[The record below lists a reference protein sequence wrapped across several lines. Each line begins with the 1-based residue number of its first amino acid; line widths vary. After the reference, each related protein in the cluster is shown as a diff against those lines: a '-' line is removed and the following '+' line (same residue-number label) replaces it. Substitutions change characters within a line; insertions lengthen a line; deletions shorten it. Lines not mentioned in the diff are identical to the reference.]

1 AEIFSHLR
9 LKLVSLTVKRS
20 AQVEEISFLNMNFGV
35 ALQFGRLREPLMGL
49 LGTSIALL
57 RRKCSHE
64 AKVGELVNM
73 NDSVDA

>member
-1 AEIFSHLR
+1 
-9 LKLVSLTVKRS
+9 
-20 AQVEEISFLNMNFGV
+20 FLNMNFGV

-57 RRKCSHE
+57 RSEDVAAMFEAESNVREMKSVGKIPHSRKCSHE